1 MRGANLNPSNE
12 VHLPGVG
19 DFSPSEISLLPD
31 PCPLPKTIKKRSLN
45 QKERVLYAPL
55 TGYGGLLY
63 DKDAVYIDL
72 ESNQV
77 RVPQCHYSFLPF
89 KSRSFE
95 YSSFVA
101 KKHPEKVQEP
111 REGDEMLDTLKMANE
126 KSESG
131 EGLKLI
137 QGGSSIRRGVEDLD
151 VEMESENDEQRN
163 RDSTNVR
170 FHEVKG

>member
-1 MRGANLNPSNE
+1 MYRCSCKWKSLEIIPICHLTRKEPAQIDQEPKCDRDVALYGFVRGANLNPSNE

-77 RVPQCHYSFLPF
+77 RVSQC
-89 KSRSFE
+89 
-95 YSSFVA
+95 
-101 KKHPEKVQEP
+101 
-111 REGDEMLDTLKMANE
+111 N
-126 KSESG
+126 
-131 EGLKLI
+131 
-137 QGGSSIRRGVEDLD
+137 
-151 VEMESENDEQRN
+151 
-163 RDSTNVR
+163 
-170 FHEVKG
+170 

>member
-1 MRGANLNPSNE
+1 M
-12 VHLPGVG
+12 
-19 DFSPSEISLLPD
+19 
-31 PCPLPKTIKKRSLN
+31 
-45 QKERVLYAPL
+45 
-55 TGYGGLLY
+55 
-63 DKDAVYIDL
+63 
-72 ESNQV
+72 
-77 RVPQCHYSFLPF
+77 
-89 KSRSFE
+89 
-95 YSSFVA
+95 A
-101 KKHPEKVQEP
+101 KKHPKKVQEP

-126 KSESG
+126 KSDSG